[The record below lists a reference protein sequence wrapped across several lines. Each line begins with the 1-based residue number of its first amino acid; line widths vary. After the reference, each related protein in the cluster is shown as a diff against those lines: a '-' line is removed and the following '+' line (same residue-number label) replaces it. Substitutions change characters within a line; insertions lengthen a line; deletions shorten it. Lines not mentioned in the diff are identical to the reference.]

1 MTRHRLDAWTESA
14 DPRRCLRGELLH
26 GAHDGGA
33 NPAVGKEARPLLQ
46 LAQGCDPSPPEPS
59 SQARGGQVQSPLPFP
74 QSSLQP
80 PPSKRLG
87 ASWAGGPPVDS
98 IAWLPKPHITDV
110 PPLNGTAG
118 STELK
123 VKAAAFV

>member
-1 MTRHRLDAWTESA
+1 M
-14 DPRRCLRGELLH
+14 
-26 GAHDGGA
+26 
-33 NPAVGKEARPLLQ
+33 
-46 LAQGCDPSPPEPS
+46 
-59 SQARGGQVQSPLPFP
+59 
-74 QSSLQP
+74 
-80 PPSKRLG
+80 
-87 ASWAGGPPVDS
+87 DS

>member
-59 SQARGGQVQSPLPFP
+59 SQARGGQVPLPFP
-74 QSSLQP
+74 SSSPPP

-87 ASWAGGPPVDS
+87 ALWAGGPPLDS
-98 IAWLPKPHITDV
+98 IAWLRKPM
-110 PPLNGTAG
+110 NGTVG

-123 VKAAAFV
+123 VKEAASVSRV